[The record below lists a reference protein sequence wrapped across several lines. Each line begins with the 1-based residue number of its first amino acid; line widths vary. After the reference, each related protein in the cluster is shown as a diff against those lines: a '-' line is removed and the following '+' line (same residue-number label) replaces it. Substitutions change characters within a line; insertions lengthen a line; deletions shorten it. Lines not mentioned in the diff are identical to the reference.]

1 MDEEM
6 KMLTEVDPVSGNEV
20 PPGSLPEEVRD
31 DIDAKLSEGEY
42 VVPADVL
49 RFYGVKF
56 FEELREK
63 AKVEL
68 AEMDSEGRIG
78 GASVEMPE
86 EGMDM
91 EMEDMIGMAEGGM
104 VNKMPSAS
112 VGMDVADDTDM
123 LLDQFMDVVK
133 NDPDVRSRLQ
143 KRGMNYAEGGVVTK
157 DAILQTMQSMM
168 NQGKV
173 GFAEGGTVEAPTFNP
188 ANYGLG
194 FSLFG
199 NSEPFSPDTNVELT
213 EYVNDAGQ
221 SIMIRTV
228 DGVPI
233 DQIPAGYFLP
243 GNAPDPLAQTSSRE
257 GRDRDLQVTP
267 TVQTAADR
275 ERNAQPAKDYFSMSA
290 EDLEKEM
297 NTSRTIGKGA
307 TIAANLLTGGI
318 GGTLLGGAASAFG
331 KGRIVALGN
340 VAAQRAQALREAGD
354 LEGAAEYERVAG
366 LAKDVSG
373 VGVEMASQYYL
384 DRWQPQTA
392 AELVGVKQPT
402 IAPTP
407 VTQGPTSSAPKDKSN
422 KDRTPISDRDSAA
435 AQAAAAATKTAALK
449 AAGAKTS
456 NNKDTGSKNSTP
468 SSTQA
473 ARDSAKAAAD
483 KLGKP
488 LATRGRATGGL
499 VTKRKK

>member
-63 AKVEL
+63 AKMEL
-68 AEMDSEGRIG
+68 AEMNSEGRIG

-91 EMEDMIGMAEGGM
+91 EMDNMIGMAEGGM

-112 VGMDVADDTDM
+112 VGMDVTDDTDM

-133 NDPDVRSRLQ
+133 NNPDVRTRLQ

-199 NSEPFSPDTNVELT
+199 NTEPFSPDTNVELT

-233 DQIPAGYFLP
+233 DQIPAGYYLP
-243 GNAPDPLAQTSSRE
+243 GNAPDALTPTNSSE
-257 GRDRDLQVTP
+257 GRDRDMQVTP
-267 TVQTAADR
+267 TVQTAT
-275 ERNAQPAKDYFSMSA
+275 ERNTQPAKDYFSMSA

-331 KGRIVALGN
+331 KGRIVALGD
-340 VAAQRAQALREAGD
+340 VASQRAQALREAGD

-366 LAKDVSG
+366 LAEGVSG

-384 DRWQPQTA
+384 NRWQPQTA
-392 AELVGVKQPT
+392 ADIVGVKQSD
-402 IAPTP
+402 TP
-407 VTQGPTSSAPKDKSN
+407 MATAIEGPTATVPKSKSSS
-422 KDRTPISDRDSAA
+422 DRSPISDRDSSA
-435 AQAAAAATKTAALK
+435 AQAAAAASKTAALQ
-449 AAGAKTS
+449 ASGAKAS
-456 NNKDTGSKNSTP
+456 SSKDTSSKNSTP
-468 SSTQA
+468 SSTQSA
-473 ARDSAKAAAD
+473 AQKAQAAAD

-488 LATRGRATGGL
+488 LATGGRATGGL

>member
-6 KMLTEVDPVSGNEV
+6 KRLTEVDPVSGNEV
-20 PPGSLPEEVRD
+20 PPGALPEEVRD

-56 FEELREK
+56 FEDLREK
-63 AKVEL
+63 AKMEL
-68 AEMDSEGRIG
+68 AEMDANGRMG
-78 GASVEMPE
+78 GEPMPE
-86 EGMDM
+86 M
-91 EMEDMIGMAEGGM
+91 EAEMADIGMAEGG
-104 VNKMPSAS
+104 VVKKMPSAS
-112 VGMDVADDTDM
+112 VGMDVTDDTDM

-133 NDPDVRSRLQ
+133 NNPDVRTRLQ

-199 NSEPFSPDTNVELT
+199 NNEPFSPDTNVELT

-233 DQIPAGYFLP
+233 DQIPAGYYLP

-275 ERNAQPAKDYFSMSA
+275 ERNTQPAKDYFSMSA

-307 TIAANLLTGGI
+307 TIAANMLTGGI

-366 LAKDVSG
+366 LADGVTG

-384 DRWQPQTA
+384 NRWQPQTA
-392 AELVGVKQPT
+392 ADIVGVKQSD
-402 IAPTP
+402 TP
-407 VTQGPTSSAPKDKSN
+407 MATAIEGPTATVPKSKSSS
-422 KDRTPISDRDSAA
+422 DRSPISDRDSSA
-435 AQAAAAATKTAALK
+435 AQAAAAASKTAALS
-449 AAGAKTS
+449 ASGAKAS
-456 NNKDTGSKNSTP
+456 SSKDTSSKTSTP
-468 SSTQA
+468 SSTQSA
-473 ARDSAKAAAD
+473 AQKAQAAAD

-488 LATRGRATGGL
+488 LATGGRATGGL